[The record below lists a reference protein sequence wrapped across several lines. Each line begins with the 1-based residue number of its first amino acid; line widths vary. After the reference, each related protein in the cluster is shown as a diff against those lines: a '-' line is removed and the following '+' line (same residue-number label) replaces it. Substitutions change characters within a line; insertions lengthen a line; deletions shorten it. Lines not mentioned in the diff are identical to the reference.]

1 MSVNHHG
8 SQHSTNE
15 NWLNALKPSVATISC
30 GTTIGHPRQEVLDR
44 LAQHNVD
51 VYVTQQCRD
60 GIETQTR
67 VVGGKFIKMSSKT
80 GNSYKLFDANG
91 DAIEYKTKSQSRP
104 TSSTTIANN
113 NNNNNSTKQTHDDEI
128 NDANNVPNNQVL
140 ILFVLL
146 MLMCV

>member
-80 GNSYKLFDANG
+80 GDSYKLYDANG
-91 DAIEYKTKSQSRP
+91 DAIEYNTKSQSRP
-104 TSSTTIANN
+104 TSSNTIANN
-113 NNNNNSTKQTHDDEI
+113 NGTKQTHDDEI
-128 NDANNVPNNQVL
+128 NNANNVQNNQVL

-146 MLMCV
+146 MLTCV